1 MNFDV
6 PCNRHKIMFIDRNI
20 LYTERLLVTLT
31 LPLRDYHHLVILARQ
46 HRCFCRLVFSA
57 AQTPWASIY
66 PDPPWLA

>member
-31 LPLRDYHHLVILARQ
+31 CLLYTSD
-46 HRCFCRLVFSA
+46 A
-57 AQTPWASIY
+57 A
-66 PDPPWLA
+66 DE